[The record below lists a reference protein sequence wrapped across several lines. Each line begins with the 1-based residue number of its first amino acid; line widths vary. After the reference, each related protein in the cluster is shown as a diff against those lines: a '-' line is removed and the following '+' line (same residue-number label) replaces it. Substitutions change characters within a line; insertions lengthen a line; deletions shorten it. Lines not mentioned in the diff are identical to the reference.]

1 MCRISLWLVTALCAA
16 LLDPRPAL
24 AQTIECPDGAVVH
37 GATPPDGFK
46 AWCEMPDGTQH
57 GPSLSWYES
66 GSPKAEAHFD
76 AGKLNGVF
84 KLWHVNGQLAEEGH
98 YVDDQRHGTFSTWAD
113 DGIKLLKQDFA
124 NGKRNGEMM
133 RWYRD
138 GQLQFFEHYVDGEK
152 DGPAVAYFE
161 NGQMEAE
168 GAFRKGKFHGVWKG
182 WYPDGS
188 KRKIAEFVDG
198 DRISI
203 ETFPEP

>member
-1 MCRISLWLVTALCAA
+1 MRRIALWIVATLCAA
-16 LLDPRPAL
+16 VLDPQPAL
-24 AQTIECPDGAVVH
+24 AQKIECPGGTVVH
-37 GATPPDGFK
+37 GATPPDGLK
-46 AWCEMPDGTQH
+46 AWCELPDGTQH

-76 AGKLNGVF
+76 KGKLNGVF
-84 KLWHVNGQLAEEGH
+84 KLWHLNGQLAEEGY
-98 YVDDQRHGTFSTWAD
+98 YVEDQRHGTFSTWAD